1 MDNPN
6 NSDAGRRNLPGSP
19 LPLNHSRLAKML
31 GQVWLHYPNQELP
44 AEAWK
49 SLSQDFLKALSG
61 YPLPVVERA
70 IDKGLKVWRFRPTV
84 AEMVEQC
91 DRAMRDMPKPERP
104 ADGEEWKKNTKGGYA
119 VWRGKELADSWF
131 GANRKLIEEAKA
143 GDWFFSLYQCVQ
155 DGASILAQTE
165 WEQRQNPGWRPPP
178 WHQENVAHDPVRGWV
193 IFIAQDKLARWRNR
207 RAA

>member
-91 DRAMRDMPKPERP
+91 DRAARDMPRPEP
-104 ADGEEWKKNTKGGYA
+104 QGEDWKRNTKGGYT
-119 VWRGKELADSWF
+119 VWRRKELADAWF
-131 GANRKLIEEAKA
+131 ASHRAMIEEAKA
-143 GDWFFSLYQCVQ
+143 GDWFFSLYTEVQ
-155 DGASILAQTE
+155 DGANIVAQTE
-165 WEQRQNPGWRPPP
+165 WERRQSQSWNPPP
-178 WHQENVAHDPVRGWV
+178 WHQANVANDPVRGWM
-193 IFIAQDKLARWRNR
+193 IFISQDKLNRWRR

>member
-1 MDNPN
+1 M
-6 NSDAGRRNLPGSP
+6 AHLGR
-19 LPLNHSRLAKML
+19 
-31 GQVWLHYPNQELP
+31 YPV
-44 AEAWK
+44 A
-49 SLSQDFLKALSG
+49 
-61 YPLPVVERA
+61 VIERA
-70 IDKGLKVWRFRPTV
+70 IERGQREWERRPTI
-84 AEMVEQC
+84 AHMVEQC
-91 DRAMRDMPKPERP
+91 DRALRDLPKPERP

-131 GANRKLIEEAKA
+131 AANRKLIDEAKS
-143 GDWFFSLYQCVQ
+143 GDWFFSLYQCVK